1 MKISIVSVYL
11 CFGYCSCQR
20 ICYCSTRNSSS
31 FFFSNGHPPVVGD
44 RARAWR
50 YKRTNRQFLWWWC
63 TEASSAAKTC
73 SAFPSMLEKFQ
84 EFFFYLSVQK
94 LRSIYTQKRRSKKRR
109 RDFSYGFDSM
119 MTAGWENQNSSSSL
133 RIVRSV
139 FFFLFIIYRGKRNGA
154 NVTSSSRIA
163 YYIKR
168 SLRVCLTA
176 ICMQNRW
183 REPTAAILNPPR
195 TENFLFIS
203 SAAKQLDE
211 IFEGGTS

>member
-1 MKISIVSVYL
+1 MCNHCEGEAEQIWCVGVIFCAVGTSNMKISIVSVYL

-94 LRSIYTQKRRSKKRR
+94 LRSIYTQKRRSKKRISPMALTR
-109 RDFSYGFDSM
+109 WWRLAERIRTPLPPSGSLGPFFS
-119 MTAGWENQNSSSSL
+119 
-133 RIVRSV
+133 
-139 FFFLFIIYRGKRNGA
+139 FFL
-154 NVTSSSRIA
+154 
-163 YYIKR
+163 
-168 SLRVCLTA
+168 
-176 ICMQNRW
+176 
-183 REPTAAILNPPR
+183 
-195 TENFLFIS
+195 LFIGE
-203 SAAKQLDE
+203 KE
-211 IFEGGTS
+211 MERTSLHHLAPRIISRDPCVFA